1 MSDIGGEESK
11 ESFKSAVFTLY
22 FHASV
27 SVSIKSFCVWLVK
40 KKQQKKQQTPRCFI
54 FLNPIKYGSH
64 STSIRIGR
72 QCTLGSVCGEEPLV
86 LSLGGAAAASFFC
99 PSFCSLLESTAPAL
113 SAWAWFWVIAENPKL
128 EPWDPAFLGT
138 GPPPLKSHFFF
149 M

>member
-11 ESFKSAVFTLY
+11 ERSFKSVVITLY
-22 FHASV
+22 FRARV
-27 SVSIKSFCVWLVK
+27 SVSLKSFCVWLVK
-40 KKQQKKQQTPRCFI
+40 KKKKPPHCFI

-64 STSIRIGR
+64 FTPIRIGK
-72 QCTLGSVCGEEPLV
+72 QWTLGSVCGEEPLV
-86 LSLGGAAAASFFC
+86 LSLGGAATASFFC
-99 PSFCSLLESTAPAL
+99 PSFCSLLESTALAL

-138 GPPPLKSHFFF
+138 GPSPLKSHSFF